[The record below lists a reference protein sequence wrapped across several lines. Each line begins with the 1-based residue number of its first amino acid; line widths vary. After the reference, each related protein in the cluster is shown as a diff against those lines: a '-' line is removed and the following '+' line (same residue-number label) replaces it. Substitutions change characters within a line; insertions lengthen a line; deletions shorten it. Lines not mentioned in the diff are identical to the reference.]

1 MMGIAEVDKMWR
13 WVGSL
18 RSGKVFAVCDDFDDA
33 QEYSRRRKR

>member
-18 RSGKVFAVCDDFDDA
+18 RSGEAFAVCDDCDYA
-33 QEYSRRRKR
+33 QEYSRSRKR